1 MKEQELAGI
10 FNRELDGLLKDGQA
24 PAFSHDQGAMQI
36 AAALA
41 AVDFSAESGIREAL
55 RERLTAGEES
65 GLLHSLR
72 ALLAG
77 PYARAAFAAA
87 ILILALL
94 PLARRQGRHVPDV
107 PAPVIAELPPVPS
120 RAIPARLPAPPVS
133 ARPGAVLFASVPM
146 GRLETQTIQE
156 FPIAAAGAGLQ
167 ITLAEGRPITQGTGP
182 GIVLETESAP
192 FPIERRVIKP
202 EDLFERR
209 VI

>member
-1 MKEQELAGI
+1 MKEQELAEL
-10 FNRELDGLLKDGQA
+10 FNSKLDGLLKDGEA
-24 PAFSHDQGAMQI
+24 PAFSPDQGAMDLAI
-36 AAALA
+36 SLAAA
-41 AVDFSAESGIREAL
+41 DFSAESGIKDAL
-55 RERLTAGEES
+55 RERLTAGDGA

-87 ILILALL
+87 ILIVALL
-94 PLARRQGRHVPDV
+94 PLARRHAERVPVV
-107 PAPVIAELPPVPS
+107 PPQIIAELPPLPS
-120 RAIPARLPAPPVS
+120 QAVPARLPAPPAA
-133 ARPGAVLFASVPM
+133 ARPAGVLFASVPM
-146 GRLETQTIQE
+146 GRLETEPIQE

-182 GIVLETESAP
+182 GIVLETERVP

-209 VI
+209 VL